1 MSYTNPITCENAWL
15 SFEDILRLLY
25 KDGYLGTYGDVGGVG
40 ESIELQ
46 DAFELW
52 RISIDSGGDFNI
64 DNWDGSQWV
73 NVYEV

>member
-25 KDGYLGTYGDVGGVG
+25 KNGYLGTYGDVGATG